1 VPEPSASDSE
11 VGIGKLNRYRSS
23 GVNQI
28 QVGGQALHSEIH
40 VLI

>member
-1 VPEPSASDSE
+1 VPEPSAADFE
-11 VGIGKLNRYRSS
+11 VGIGKLNRYRLS

-28 QVGGQALHSEIH
+28 QAGGQTLHSEIH